1 MLTQSVNDNFTVR
14 MDLRWA
20 CPTDDYGPC
29 AEIVMRRR
37 EVNISRP
44 AFDWR
49 HVLWQSAPKGRDG
62 GYDIMV
68 TKDFV
73 ILSDETP
80 AQPQPELAG
89 QDIATGRY
97 EFRVWPHDEPKAA
110 ALLQQYWPLVGA
122 ERRTDLYLLTEL
134 SPLRLVKLR
143 ADNRLEVKNPR
154 HDLGPLQYW
163 THNAYPLFPLP
174 IPDLRA
180 LAEALGL
187 TGLMPDAGRSP
198 GHLVASLGDMAPAI
212 VPMTVCKSRLLFRKG
227 SSRAE
232 ICRVAV
238 AGWSR
243 LTLAIDDPDPDSALA
258 TLDALGLGHMP
269 NRSYGDVLGR
279 RWLAAAPA
287 PLNSHPLN

>member
-1 MLTQSVNDNFTVR
+1 
-14 MDLRWA
+14 
-20 CPTDDYGPC
+20 
-29 AEIVMRRR
+29 
-37 EVNISRP
+37 
-44 AFDWR
+44 
-49 HVLWQSAPKGRDG
+49 
-62 GYDIMV
+62 MV

-122 ERRTDLYLLTEL
+122 ERRTDLYLLTER
-134 SPLRLVKLR
+134 SPLRMVKLR
-143 ADNRLEVKNPR
+143 AGKRLELKR
-154 HDLGPLQYW
+154 RGHDLGPLQHW
-163 THNAYPLFPLP
+163 THHAYPLFPLP
-174 IPDLRA
+174 RTVLRTF
-180 LAEALGL
+180 EKQLGL
-187 TGLMPDAGRSP
+187 MRLMPDAGLSP
-198 GHLVASLGDMAPAI
+198 VHILARLGDMAPAI
-212 VPMTVCKSRLLFRKG
+212 SPMAVRKSRLVFRKG

-232 ICRVAV
+232 ICRVSV
-238 AGWSR
+238 AGRSR
-243 LTLAIDDPDPDSALA
+243 LTLAIEDPDLDSALA
-258 TLDALGLGHMP
+258 TLTALRLGHMP